1 MTKSSQSSKQIRAR
15 QDLNLRPL
23 APEASA
29 LSWLSY
35 GRICPYAEFM
45 VRPLGFEPRTFGSA
59 GQRSILTELR
69 ARLNGGGTGIRTRGR
84 DFNPATA

>member
-69 ARLNGGGTGIRTRGR
+69 AHPKWRR
-84 DFNPATA
+84 DRDSNPGAGL